1 MHRYCQECNRG
12 KCAFKR
18 ILTKNKGETKMNKRR
33 GKNEKSVLQMP
44 LGKPIEKTMVRTIQR
59 VLAIICIESVLLAG
73 V

>member
-1 MHRYCQECNRG
+1 
-12 KCAFKR
+12 
-18 ILTKNKGETKMNKRR
+18 MNKRR